1 LELPYSTIDEVIS
14 GVRVDLVVVVQDQ
27 IQFGVEVLEL
37 LHDGGGHGCPR
48 DRLGLR
54 IPDVTGLMRGVA

>member
-37 LHDGGGHGCPR
+37 LHDGGGGSHGCPKNR
-48 DRLGLR
+48 IDLR
-54 IPDVTGLMRGVA
+54 IPV